1 MIFFCDANG
10 TIQSNFGTPVY
21 QGAANSNVL
30 YLIAPY
36 APASSVMVGFQLP
49 NGTSVALDVMT
60 PQNAIPGIQNAAG
73 ASYAGWS
80 YVLPASVTAL
90 YGTVS
95 AQFYFYAPPGESA
108 TPTSIIAT
116 AQTSFQIGK
125 GVPITLPQTPDS
137 TAYSNILNNLSIIQN
152 NLNSGYY
159 VASGITAW
167 NNSTT
172 YSANEITYYPNIGEY
187 GAFVVSL
194 ISNNTNNAPYVNG
207 EINSNFWKEICL
219 FDALINA
226 ANNITAA
233 QEAAQNAAQSAQSAA
248 QSASA
253 AQSSATSAAQSA
265 QQAQSSD
272 AAAAQSAVQAEQSKT
287 LATQA
292 QAGVQSALQ
301 AAQSAQSGAES
312 AQSSAQQYA
321 QDAQNA
327 AADLD
332 SYKSRILKTVDA
344 LPQTGDPQYIYAIVD
359 TSGTHTFLL
368 YTWENNQWV
377 SLGGANITTN
387 YTSTY
392 NKTLYAASWQNK
404 MQTITIDGLSNSDYV
419 SIIPTDANS
428 AAFINAGITVTQNNN
443 VLTFTCE
450 TQPGANI
457 NIIIEVTTLINTPE
471 AGQGDYYTQA
481 QSDELFGA
489 TLSLTINS
497 STYIITAILKSKDGT
512 ILSTQTIDLPIESMV
527 VNASYD
533 NSTQAIILT
542 LQNGETVTVPVG
554 DLVNGLAT
562 ETALNAEI
570 SARQQADTTLQQNIN
585 NETTARQ
592 QADSALQT
600 SITNIVNGTTQV
612 TNAANADAATRAQ
625 QDGNGA
631 NIAQTYATKAYV
643 DQQIGSVDQT
653 IPDLGVM
660 TIYNPIT
667 LSVTISENT
676 QMVQATIN
684 GNTIIFRKVTNVSS
698 PTTYVFQGNS
708 PSQTIS
714 QETIMDVEWLQYFI
728 AVAPSENLA
737 SLIPLRYDG
746 FVPHVYDGFTGR
758 ILVAGESG
766 TYSWVAS
773 PLPNVSASN
782 NGMILGVSNGAYAL
796 VNQYIIGTGL
806 TLIGD
811 TVSVNVAAAVESG
824 NSLPVSS
831 DAVYQVVGNID
842 TILESI

>member
-21 QGAANSNVL
+21 QGAANSNIL

-125 GVPITLPQTPDS
+125 GVPITLPSTPDS

-248 QSASA
+248 QSANSA
-253 AQSSATSAAQSA
+253 YENAQSA
-265 QQAQSSD
+265 YSNATASAQILIYTSQS
-272 AAAAQSAVQAEQSKT
+272 AQAAQESASAALTSAENANQS
-287 LATQA
+287 AQNSA
-292 QAGVQSALQ
+292 ASAEEAERQAGYATNNASAASGYMRDALNAANSALQ
-301 AAQSAQSGAES
+301 SKQSAETA
-312 AQSSAQQYA
+312 
-321 QDAQNA
+321 AQNA
-327 AADLD
+327 ANSATEAQGYAEYTKQLVDGLGGVYIPQGSLAFASLPAQPAAQYQGYVWNITDAFTTD
-332 SYKSRILKTVDA
+332 SRFLEGAGESVPAGANVACVLVDGAYKYDVLS
-344 LPQTGDPQYIYAIVD
+344 GIVD
-359 TSGTHTFLL
+359 LSNYAQINGTYAGMTVGNA
-368 YTWENNQWV
+368 TNATNAQTATNAQQ
-377 SLGGANITTN
+377 LGGV
-387 YTSTY
+387 
-392 NKTLYAASWQNK
+392 AASN
-404 MQTITIDGLSNSDYV
+404 Y
-419 SIIPTDANS
+419 
-428 AAFINAGITVTQNNN
+428 
-443 VLTFTCE
+443 
-450 TQPGANI
+450 
-457 NIIIEVTTLINTPE
+457 
-471 AGQGDYYTQA
+471 A
-481 QSDELFGA
+481 Q
-489 TLSLTINS
+489 I
-497 STYIITAILKSKDGT
+497 
-512 ILSTQTIDLPIESMV
+512 
-527 VNASYD
+527 
-533 NSTQAIILT
+533 
-542 LQNGETVTVPVG
+542 
-554 DLVNGLAT
+554 
-562 ETALNAEI
+562 
-570 SARQQADTTLQQNIN
+570 
-585 NETTARQ
+585 
-592 QADSALQT
+592 
-600 SITNIVNGTTQV
+600 NGTYSGMTV
-612 TNAANADAATRAQ
+612 GNATNATNADASTRAQ

-631 NIAQTYATKAYV
+631 NIAQTYATIAYV

-806 TLIGD
+806 TLTGD
-811 TVSVNVAAAVESG
+811 TVSVNVATAVESG